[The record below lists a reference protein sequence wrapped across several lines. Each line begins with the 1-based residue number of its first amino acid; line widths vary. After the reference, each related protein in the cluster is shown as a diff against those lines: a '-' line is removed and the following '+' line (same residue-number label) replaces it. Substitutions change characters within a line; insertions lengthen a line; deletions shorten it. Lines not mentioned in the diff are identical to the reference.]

1 MLRHRCPATF
11 GLLVLLVLGRG
22 ASALAQANADWNVT
36 FQDPT
41 HFDISDAGGVFAKA
55 AVYRDAMEDVLR
67 ALMVFPRIATSQP
80 VSSDGA
86 TDQIP
91 PGAHRPRAPPVG
103 RGFALV

>member
-22 ASALAQANADWNVT
+22 ASALAQANAEWNVT

-67 ALMVFPRIATSQP
+67 ALMVFPRIATIQFEPLQVAGCP
-80 VSSDGA
+80 VTALEMMGTGYES
-86 TDQIP
+86 T
-91 PGAHRPRAPPVG
+91 PV
-103 RGFALV
+103 RVW